1 MVLSMLLFGGPTLF
15 YFALALTIGILFG
28 IYSSVFVA
36 AAIAMWLGIKR
47 EDLVKAAAKKE
58 DDPNDPNAGATV

>member
-1 MVLSMLLFGGPTLF
+1 MLIFGGPTLF

-36 AAIAMWLGIKR
+36 AALAMCLSNTRRFSEGDKKPDDNARNMILILGTG
-47 EDLVKAAAKKE
+47 LS
-58 DDPNDPNAGATV
+58 

>member
-1 MVLSMLLFGGPTLF
+1 MTND

-36 AAIAMWLGIKR
+36 AAIAMWLGIER
-47 EDLVKAAAKKE
+47 EDLMKGSGPKGE
-58 DDPNDPNAGATV
+58 DPEDPNSGAVV